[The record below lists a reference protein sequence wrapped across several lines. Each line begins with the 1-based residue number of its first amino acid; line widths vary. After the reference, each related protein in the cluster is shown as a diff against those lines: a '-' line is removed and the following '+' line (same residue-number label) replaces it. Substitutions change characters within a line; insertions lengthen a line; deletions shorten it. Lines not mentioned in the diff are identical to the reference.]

1 MLINIEIY
9 MEKYQETEE
18 EIGDIFLFR
27 YEMKKGKKE
36 NTKLPYKLIANKCKP
51 EFKVVEEHHT
61 DCEFIINNGMVYK
74 K

>member
-1 MLINIEIY
+1 

-18 EIGDIFLFR
+18 EIGDILLFR

-36 NTKLPYKLIANKCKP
+36 NTKLPYKLIAKCKP

-61 DCEFIINNGMVYK
+61 DCDFIIKNGMVYK